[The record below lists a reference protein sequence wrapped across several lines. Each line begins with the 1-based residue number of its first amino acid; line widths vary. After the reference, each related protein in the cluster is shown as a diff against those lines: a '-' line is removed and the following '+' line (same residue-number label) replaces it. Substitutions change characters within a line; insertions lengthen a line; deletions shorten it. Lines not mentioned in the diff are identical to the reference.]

1 MDNED
6 SEYNSS
12 ENEAVDYEDENN
24 GGQSYSRST
33 KKPLKS
39 TKEQRKG
46 SIDLKLAVGEVVTS
60 ALEYFKIKQGKAT
73 VDVDSTFVHVAN
85 SLWAVKYVHMK
96 EHMKF
101 KSQGILSQSSSGAQG
116 NRAYNSG
123 LPYTKYLQ
131 FA

>member
-6 SEYNSS
+6 LEYNSS
-12 ENEAVDYEDENN
+12 ENETVDYEDENN
-24 GGQSYSRST
+24 GDQSYSRST

-46 SIDLKLAVGEVVTS
+46 SIDLKLAVEKVVTS
-60 ALEYFKIKQGKAT
+60 ALEYFKKKRKEGKVT
-73 VDVDSTFVHVAN
+73 VDADSTFAHVAN

-101 KSQGILSQSSSGAQG
+101 KS
-116 NRAYNSG
+116 
-123 LPYTKYLQ
+123 
-131 FA
+131 